1 MPSPQRDEPYRR
13 ELTCSDPTVS
23 TTLHDREMLEP
34 EWWPYRD
41 YHAIAFN
48 AQQSERVST
57 HRCLDLSASPARPH
71 LLG

>member
-1 MPSPQRDEPYRR
+1 
-13 ELTCSDPTVS
+13 
-23 TTLHDREMLEP
+23 MLEP